1 MKVSSA
7 AKYTFKEN
15 KKEFLLGLKDG
26 LPIGLGY
33 FAVAFSLGVL
43 AKEAGLSA
51 FQGFL
56 ASILCS
62 ASAGEYVAFTLIG
75 EGAAYLEVALATFV
89 ANARYML
96 MSCALSQKADPSM
109 PFIHRPLSAMYITDE
124 LFGISIVRKSYFN
137 PYYHYGGSLTAVPMW
152 AVGTALGVVAGNIL
166 PVSVVSAL
174 SVALYGMF
182 MAVFIPPAKK
192 DKVIAC
198 LVVIS
203 FSLSFLAGWLPVISD
218 IAEGTRTIILTVIIA
233 GAAALLFPRKDD
245 EEGTENG

>member
-1 MKVSSA
+1 MNTVFSFRS
-7 AKYTFKEN
+7 N
-15 KKEFLLGLKDG
+15 KTEFLQGLKDG
-26 LPIGLGY
+26 FPIGLGY

-62 ASAGEYVAFTLIG
+62 ASAGEYVAFTLI
-75 EGAAYLEVALATFV
+75 AANASYIEVAVATFV

-96 MSCALSQKADPSM
+96 MSCALSQKAAPDM
-109 PFIHRPLSAMYITDE
+109 PFIHRPLSSMYITDE
-124 LFGISIVRKSYFN
+124 LFGISIARSGSFN
-137 PYYHYGGSLTAVPMW
+137 PYYHYGGSLTAVPLW
-152 AVGTALGVVAGNIL
+152 AIGTALGVIAGNIL

-182 MAVFIPPAKK
+182 MAVFIPPATK
-192 DKVIAC
+192 DKIIAS

-203 FSLSFLAGWLPVISD
+203 FVFSFSASKLPVISD

-233 GAAALLFPRKDD
+233 GAAALLFPKND
-245 EEGTENG
+245 EEEEEKNG

>member
-1 MKVSSA
+1 MVYSLRQ
-7 AKYTFKEN
+7 N
-15 KKEFLLGLKDG
+15 KKIFIQGLKDG
-26 LPIGLGY
+26 FPIGLGY

-56 ASILCS
+56 ASAVCS
-62 ASAGEYVAFTLIG
+62 ASAGEYVAFTLI
-75 EGAAYLEVALATFV
+75 AANASYIEVAAATLV

-96 MSCALSQKADPSM
+96 MSCALSQKASPDM

-124 LFGISIVRKSYFN
+124 LFGISIARKGDFN
-137 PYYHYGGSLTAVPMW
+137 PYYHYGGSLTAVPLW
-152 AVGTALGVVAGNIL
+152 ALGTALGVIAGNIL
-166 PVSVVSAL
+166 PLSVVSAL

-182 MAVFIPPAKK
+182 MAVFIPPATK
-192 DKVIAC
+192 DRIIAC

-203 FSLSFLAGWLPVISD
+203 FVLSFTASKLPVISE

-233 GAAALLFPRKDD
+233 GAAALLFPRKD
-245 EEGTENG
+245 EEEEAENG